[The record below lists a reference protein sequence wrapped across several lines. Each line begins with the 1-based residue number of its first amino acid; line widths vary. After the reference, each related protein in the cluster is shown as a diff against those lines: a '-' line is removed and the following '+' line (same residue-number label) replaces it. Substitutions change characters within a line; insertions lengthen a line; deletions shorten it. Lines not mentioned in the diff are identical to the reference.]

1 METSLHID
9 VPSYNCRS
17 ESPPPRAHRIL
28 SPGAYTSALMGV
40 VNPGGIGPVSWVQ
53 AVGFPRLS
61 EDPATMIGSAAS
73 KSAGSVLI
81 CFGFGVGFALP

>member
-1 METSLHID
+1 
-9 VPSYNCRS
+9 
-17 ESPPPRAHRIL
+17 
-28 SPGAYTSALMGV
+28 MGV